1 MAQTTTNLG
10 GEVMDRFI
18 MLTKDEAQAILK
30 ELSAHQLATIFNK
43 EHLLSAL
50 AKLDGDGEHRY
61 YPATGGSAFEEE
73 PEHNWSMFGER
84 VMLIKTVRTLGGFG
98 LKEALDFVTA
108 RLGANL
114 HGTPGIHFYPS
125 QLGLNGSPNYE
136 FRKAQEICD
145 ANHVSLRTR

>member
-1 MAQTTTNLG
+1 
-10 GEVMDRFI
+10 MDRFI

-43 EHLLSAL
+43 EHLISAL

-61 YPATGGSAFEEE
+61 YPATSGYGDVAVDEQEQR
-73 PEHNWSMFGER
+73 WSMFGER

-108 RLGANL
+108 RLGTNL
-114 HGTPGIHFYPS
+114 NGVSGIHLYLRE
-125 QLGLNGSPNYE
+125 LGLNGDMIYE
-136 FRKAQEICD
+136 FRKAQEICND
-145 ANHVSLRTR
+145 NHVTLRLIC